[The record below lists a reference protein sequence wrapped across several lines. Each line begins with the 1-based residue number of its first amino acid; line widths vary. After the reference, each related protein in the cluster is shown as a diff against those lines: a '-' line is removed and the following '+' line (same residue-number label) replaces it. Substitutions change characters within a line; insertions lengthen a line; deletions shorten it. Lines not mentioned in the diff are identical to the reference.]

1 MRIAILA
8 PIAWNIPPRAYGP
21 WEAVAGSLA
30 DGLASRGVDVTLFAT
45 ARARTRARLV
55 ATVPAPYRE
64 DPVWDPRV
72 AETLHWAACFERAGE
87 FDIIHNHTNCYPL
100 AFTPLIR
107 TPVVT
112 TLHGSALLEPWT
124 HPLYRRFRHLPYVSI
139 SDAERAGLPE
149 LNYVATVYNGI
160 DLAQFTFRPHPGSYL
175 VFLGRMSA
183 AKGVHLAIAIAR
195 RAGVPLRIAAHI
207 PPDERDY
214 FDRMVRPQLGPG
226 VEFVGEVG
234 PPERDVLLGGALA
247 LLHPTTVPE
256 PFGLTLVEAQATGTP
271 VIGFNRGAV
280 PELVRDGETGFVVE
294 DVDQAVRAVARV
306 GALDRR
312 RCRQWVEEHFTVDR
326 MVDGYLEVYRRL
338 LGGDAGR
345 GTMEADAPPWPA

>member
-1 MRIAILA
+1 MRVAILA

-21 WEAVAGSLA
+21 WEAVAGALA
-30 DGLASRGVDVTLFAT
+30 DGLAARGVDVTLFAS

-64 DPVWDPRV
+64 DPAWDPRV
-72 AETLHWAACFERAGE
+72 AEMVHFSVCFQHARD
-87 FDIIHNHTNCYPL
+87 FDLIHNHVNCYPL
-100 AFTPLIR
+100 AFTPLVR

-139 SDAERAGLPE
+139 SNAERAGLPE

-160 DLAQFTFRPHPGSYL
+160 PLDQFTFRPHPGDYL
-175 VFLGRMSA
+175 VFVGRMSA

-195 RAGVPLRIAAHI
+195 RAGVPLKIAAYI
-207 PPDERDY
+207 PPDERAY
-214 FDRMVRPQLGPG
+214 FDRLVRPHLDHD

-234 PPERDVLLGGALA
+234 PPERDALLGGALA

-294 DVDQAVRAVARV
+294 DVEQAVRAVGQV

-312 RCRQWVEEHFTVDR
+312 RCRRWVEDHFTVER
-326 MVDGYLEVYRRL
+326 MVDGYLDVYRRVV
-338 LGGDAGR
+338 GGGSGPQAA
-345 GTMEADAPPWPA
+345 EAVQ